1 MMKRRHP
8 DRGRHRLGDIVEMSD
23 SEVRLTGEAGIG
35 ETLDFNA
42 LVDACQDKLYNVVLR
57 MVGNA
62 EDALDIVQEAFL
74 KAYRSLSRFKGQS
87 GIYTWLYRIAVNTA
101 LSFRRSAPVQMSRAS
116 VSLDENP
123 HGEDSDSKREVP
135 DSTYNGSAGA
145 ERGEAKEHITRAIL
159 ELEPELRTV
168 VVLRDLEDLSYEEI
182 AQILEVPKGTVK
194 SRLHRGRLVLRD
206 KLKGFV

>member
-1 MMKRRHP
+1 MTDGETR
-8 DRGRHRLGDIVEMSD
+8 
-23 SEVRLTGEAGIG
+23 TAGEAGVV
-35 ETLDFNA
+35 ESLDFNS
-42 LVDACQDKLYNVVLR
+42 LVDAYQDKLYNVVLR

-62 EDALDIVQEAFL
+62 DDALDIVQVAFL

-87 GIYTWLYRIAVNTA
+87 KIYTWLYRIAVNTA
-101 LSFRRSAPVQMSRAS
+101 LSFRRSAAVQVSRSS
-116 VSLDENP
+116 VSLDDNP
-123 HGEDSDSKREVP
+123 HGEDKESKREIP

-145 ERGEAKEHITRAIL
+145 EQSEAKEHITRAIT

-182 AQILEVPKGTVK
+182 AEILEVPKGTVK

-206 KLKGFV
+206 KLKGFL